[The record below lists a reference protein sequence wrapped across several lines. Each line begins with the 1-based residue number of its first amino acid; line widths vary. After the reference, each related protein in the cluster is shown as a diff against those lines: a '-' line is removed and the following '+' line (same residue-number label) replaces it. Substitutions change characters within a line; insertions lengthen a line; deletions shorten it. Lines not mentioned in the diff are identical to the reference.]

1 MTLVVALLAHRDNF
15 GSAIAQNS
23 LCRVGRRADRAF
35 EFNADPFHP
44 QRIGIA
50 FVVAICRHCCR
61 RHGSDRSEPFFLF

>member
-44 QRIGIA
+44 
-50 FVVAICRHCCR
+50 
-61 RHGSDRSEPFFLF
+61 